1 LAEEQPESR
10 GIRVE
15 TESRRVLGKA
25 YVYSMPIFAKTI
37 WPKQLDWS
45 AKGPDAC
52 PFAAGTPRK
61 CPLFDSLLHA
71 GYSIFPFPQAW

>member
-1 LAEEQPESR
+1 
-10 GIRVE
+10 
-15 TESRRVLGKA
+15 
-25 YVYSMPIFAKTI
+25 MPIFAKTI